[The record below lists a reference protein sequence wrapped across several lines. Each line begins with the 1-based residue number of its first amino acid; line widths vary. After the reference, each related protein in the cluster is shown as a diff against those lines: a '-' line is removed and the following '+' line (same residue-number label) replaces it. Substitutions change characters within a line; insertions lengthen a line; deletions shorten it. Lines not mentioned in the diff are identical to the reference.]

1 MAASKNNFLRA
12 RGIGAITPHDSN
24 ALEPAADALLC
35 TVAGNAV
42 ITDLNGD
49 ISTVAMLAG
58 QTLPVGV
65 QLLAATGTTGTYFG
79 LYE

>member
-1 MAASKNNFLRA
+1 MASKINFLRA

-24 ALEPAADALLC
+24 AIEPAADAILC
-35 TVAGNAV
+35 VVAGSCV

-49 ISTVAMLAG
+49 ISTVPMLAG

-65 QLLAATGTTGTYFG
+65 VLMASTGTTGTYFG